1 MPPHRIHR
9 RRALVL
15 ASSAAAL
22 GAPAPAVLGP
32 RPVLAPDPP
41 AAQPAPRHA
50 PGFYRFKVGSFAV
63 TTVHDGFR
71 TMPVEG
77 FVLNAPLEEVRRV
90 LAESFLPPDT
100 YLNIRTATVVDTGRH
115 LVVFDTGDGPQPA
128 GATTG
133 RMMENLRAAGIDPAR
148 VTHVV
153 ISHFHG
159 DHISGLTDAQGA
171 AAYPNAE
178 VVVPEA
184 EWRFWTDEGNQ
195 ARSPERQRPN
205 FANTRRRFAP
215 YEGRIR
221 QVSDGA
227 EAVPGVR
234 AVAAH
239 GHTPG
244 HTCFHVADGTAQMMY
259 LADTTHRPEL
269 IARRPGFHT
278 FFDFDPVAAEA
289 SRRPTLDRVAAERMR
304 VTGFHFPFPA
314 TGYVAKEGE
323 GYRFVPADWAASGV

>member
-1 MPPHRIHR
+1 MPPHRIHA
-9 RRALVL
+9 RRAFVL

-22 GAPAPAVLGP
+22 GAPAAVLGP
-32 RPVLAPDPP
+32 RPVLAQDQP
-41 AAQPAPRHA
+41 AAQLAARGQA
-50 PGFYRFKVGSFAV
+50 PGFYRFKVGSFTV

-71 TMPVEG
+71 TMPVAG
-77 FVLNAPLEEVRRV
+77 FVLNAPLEEVQRV
-90 LAESFLPPDT
+90 LAESFLPGDT
-100 YLNIRTATVVDTGRH
+100 YLNIRTATVVDTGRQ

-133 RMMENLRAAGIDPAR
+133 RMMENLRAAGIDPDR

-184 EWRFWTDEGNQ
+184 EWKFWADEGNQ
-195 ARSPERQRPN
+195 VRSPERQRPN
-205 FANTRRRFAP
+205 FANARRRFAP
-215 YEGRIR
+215 YQGRVR
-221 QVSDGA
+221 QIADGA

-234 AVAAH
+234 AVAAY

-244 HTCFHVADGTAQMMY
+244 HTCFHVADGDAQMMY

-269 IARRPGFHT
+269 TGRRPGFHT

-289 SRRPTLDRVAAERMR
+289 SRRPMLDRVAAERMR

-314 TGYVAKEGE
+314 TGHVAKEGE

>member
-1 MPPHRIHR
+1 MHR
-9 RRALVL
+9 RTALL
-15 ASSAAAL
+15 AAAGAGL
-22 GAPAPAVLGP
+22 AAPAPIAGGT
-32 RPVLAPDPP
+32 RPATAQTAP
-41 AAQPAPRHA
+41 AASAPGQA
-50 PGFYRFKVGSFAV
+50 PGFYRFRLGAFAV

-71 TMPVEG
+71 TMPLEG
-77 FVLNAPLEEVRRV
+77 FVQNAPLEEVRRV
-90 LAESFLPPDT
+90 LAESFLPTDT
-100 YLNIRTATVVDTGRH
+100 YLNVRTATVVDTGRH
-115 LVVFDTGDGPQPA
+115 LLVFDTGDGPQPP

-153 ISHFHG
+153 LSHFHG
-159 DHISGLTDAQGA
+159 DHVGGLVTAEGA

-178 VVVPEA
+178 AVVPEA
-184 EWRFWTDEGNQ
+184 EWRFWADEGNQ

-205 FANTRRRFAP
+205 FANARRRFAP
-215 YEGRIR
+215 FQGRIR
-221 QVSDGA
+221 QIADGA
-227 EAVPGVR
+227 EAAPGVR

-244 HTCFHVADGTAQMMY
+244 HTCFHVADGAAQMMF

-269 IARRPGFHT
+269 TARRPGFHT

-289 SRRPTLDRVAAERMR
+289 SRRRMLDRVAADRMR